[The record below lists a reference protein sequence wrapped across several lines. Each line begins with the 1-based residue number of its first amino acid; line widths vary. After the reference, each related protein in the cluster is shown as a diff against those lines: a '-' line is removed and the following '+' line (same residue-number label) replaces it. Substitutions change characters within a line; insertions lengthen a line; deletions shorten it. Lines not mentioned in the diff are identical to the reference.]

1 MDINKIKEMSNAH
14 FVNLL
19 QENEACST
27 AVAWACEHGGT
38 PTELWRDC
46 ERGDWMGWI
55 IGKGALYEFPQ
66 KLAACLADV
75 LRPISKFMP
84 ETAATEKNLQLY
96 AMGNATIEDIEATG
110 WTIGQAADAAGR
122 AAGRAADAANAAD
135 AAIEAAEAAS
145 WAAEAAVEAAETAE
159 TAETASRAASRA
171 AGLKKSAA
179 VFRRH
184 YPLF

>member
-122 AAGRAADAANAAD
+122 AAGRAAETASWAAK
-135 AAIEAAEAAS
+135 AAS
-145 WAAEAAVEAAETAE
+145 WAAEAAE